1 MAPPASYLPQQTSNP
16 TAPPTGLF
24 KVGVANQGRGGLDDI
39 VSPIF
44 GRAPSFTIVEIEG
57 KKIKNVKVLPNQ
69 LLSSPSGVG
78 IAAAQMLANE
88 GVKYILAGRLGPNA
102 SAVANQFGMQAITV
116 PPGTKV
122 IDAINQY
129 VLSSR

>member
-1 MAPPASYLPQQTSNP
+1 M
-16 TAPPTGLF
+16 
-24 KVGVANQGRGGLDDI
+24 

-44 GRAPSFTIVEIEG
+44 GRAPSFTIVEIEE

-102 SAVANQFGMQAITV
+102 SSVANQFGMQAITV

-122 IDAINQY
+122 KDAINQY